1 MAFHDPNLVS
11 ADDSPPHATDAAE
24 TSSSI
29 IPEGALL
36 AAWNTFESIQ
46 VKCKA
51 VPVIGSYIGA
61 VAGVGSSLVTVVQV
75 RSIEPFA

>member
-1 MAFHDPNLVS
+1 MAFQDSNLVS
-11 ADDSPPHATDAAE
+11 ADDTTDTAE

-29 IPEGALL
+29 PVGALL
-36 AAWNTFESIQ
+36 AASNTFESIQ

-75 RSIEPFA
+75 SSIEPFA

>member
-1 MAFHDPNLVS
+1 MSFQDPNLVS
-11 ADDSPPHATDAAE
+11 ADDSPPRAADTAE
-24 TSSSI
+24 TNSSI
-29 IPEGALL
+29 PAGPLV

-75 RSIEPFA
+75 RLMKPFA